1 MSRRRRALAFL
12 AGALVCAGLAATLAG
27 GYERSVAEQLGEL
40 RSVVVA
46 KARLPA
52 KRPIAPRQAR
62 ADLEVRR
69 IPAKFAPPDALA
81 TPEEAVGLEPT
92 AALTPGSYLLA
103 GQLSAP
109 RSRGSEAPRPA
120 QGMSP
125 IELEVT
131 GAGALVA
138 AGRSGYARR
147 RRRHLRARAR
157 RPRPHLRRRR
167 GRRAPRPHRGRRR
180 RPRGRP
186 AGRRGR
192 SAALRRD
199 AGGEPRGRA
208 EADPGG
214 ELRPADPADP
224 VAVKPKGVRPL

>member
-46 KARLPA
+46 KARLPV

-62 ADLEVRR
+62 SDLEVRR
-69 IPAKFAPPDALA
+69 IPSKFAPPDALA

-120 QGMSP
+120 RGMSP

-138 AGRSGYARR
+138 AGRPGTRVDVVVTSEPGPGA
-147 RRRHLRARAR
+147 
-157 RPRPHLRRRR
+157 R
-167 GRRAPRPHRGRRR
+167 GRTYV
-180 RPRGRP
+180 
-186 AGRRGR
+186 
-192 SAALRRD
+192 AAADVELLGLTE
-199 AGGEPRGRA
+199 GGS
-208 EADPGG
+208 ADPEDDPLAAAGAPP
-214 ELRPADPADP
+214 LYVATLAVNRADALKLIQAENFARQIRLIPS
-224 VAVKPKGVRPL
+224 R